1 MSGSGESRYC
11 NVSVPSFNSLL
22 TVFAFQD
29 PGEEE
34 EGGRGEQEEDSGL
47 QEEEQEDEFEDEM
60 TAKKKIPTV
69 EPAPRT
75 PGKPSPKKSP
85 VPASVEDK
93 LANLSVR
100 EPGADGFQPYN
111 FDIRH
116 ALITTETGYL
126 ENGTLVANF
135 DYMVHNAH
143 VDNFNAIVSKRGDK
157 LKLLTKI
164 PKVFLDLVARGRSE
178 FDATNIQ
185 TGIYMSGIRATT
197 NALVLDH
204 GSDFDNIWSKG
215 QVDILPFPCRPNPR
229 IQVLWHDGEER
240 LFRRLM
246 RNPDIDANAKHQ
258 MTAILRVTVEAQ
270 DKQRMG
276 TVRDDAVLHRRAT
289 AGSSF
294 GDSSPPPPPGR
305 PFAAYHHQEEGSP
318 RGARTQQFP
327 LWGDFNEQDDAD
339 DDFSVGIGGKS
350 TKQQCNNKRK
360 IPTNATKLKGKN
372 FGDDYVHVPPYVSDS
387 GGKEGEEDGDVHMK
401 GVGKGGDDA
410 SL

>member
-1 MSGSGESRYC
+1 
-11 NVSVPSFNSLL
+11 
-22 TVFAFQD
+22 
-29 PGEEE
+29 
-34 EGGRGEQEEDSGL
+34 
-47 QEEEQEDEFEDEM
+47 M
-60 TAKKKIPTV
+60 TKKKIPTV

-93 LANLSVR
+93 FANLSVR
-100 EPGADGFQPYN
+100 EPGNDGFQLYN

-135 DYMVHNAH
+135 DYLVHNAH
-143 VDNFNAIVSKRGDK
+143 VETFNAVVSKRGDK

-164 PKVFLDLVARGRSE
+164 PKMFLDLVGRGRSE
-178 FDATNIQ
+178 FDATNTQ

-204 GSDFDNIWSKG
+204 GSDLDNIWSKG
-215 QVDILPFPCRPNPR
+215 QVDVLPFPCRPNPR
-229 IQVLWHDGEER
+229 IQVLWHDGEES

-276 TVRDDAVLHRRAT
+276 TVRVDDAVLHRRAT
-289 AGSSF
+289 APGSSF

-318 RGARTQQFP
+318 RWARKQPFP
-327 LWGDFNEQDDAD
+327 LWGEFDEQDTND
-339 DDFSVGIGGKS
+339 DEFSVVIGGKS
-350 TKQQCNNKRK
+350 TKQQRNNKRK
-360 IPTNATKLKGKN
+360 SPNATNLRG
-372 FGDDYVHVPPYVSDS
+372 FDDYVHVPRYVSDS